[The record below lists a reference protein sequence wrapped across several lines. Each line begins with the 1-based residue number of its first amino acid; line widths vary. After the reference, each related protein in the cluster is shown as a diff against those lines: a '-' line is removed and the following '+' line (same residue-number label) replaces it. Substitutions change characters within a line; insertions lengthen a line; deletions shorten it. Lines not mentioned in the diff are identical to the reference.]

1 MQSAGRHAEGRG
13 GAAGGRGGGGL
24 ARPAG
29 LPGGRHAR
37 RGHPGV
43 AGAREGGPARQR
55 VRHAQREG
63 GGEPGAGSPQED
75 GLGLRPAHRRGPA
88 GRHRPGRPP
97 ARRRPALRRA
107 SFRSK
112 GRCVRLRG
120 RSRTCCAPGS
130 CGMRA
135 RERAVGRPRGGGGG
149 APDDAAFARGPAGGG
164 VRACAHRHA
173 APAGGH
179 ARFQRRGGPR
189 GGKTRAGRSRP
200 QAITAC

>member
-97 ARRRPALRRA
+97 ARRRPALRRRAFARRGGA
-107 SFRSK
+107 SGCGVAR
-112 GRCVRLRG
+112 VRAVR
-120 RSRTCCAPGS
+120 PGA
-130 CGMRA
+130 GMRA

-189 GGKTRAGRSRP
+189 GGKTRAADQRP